1 MTWANRPYRGKGE
14 YYANITYLDAQIGRV
29 LALLEQKQLLD
40 KTLIIFSSDND
51 PVTVE
56 ATEPW
61 ELSMAG
67 ETGGLRGKKRFL
79 YEGGI
84 RVPGIIRFPG
94 IAPAG
99 TVLHTPA
106 SVLDLMPTIAA
117 ITGAAMP
124 DDRPID
130 GMSLLPLITGET
142 HHRTR
147 PMYWSL
153 PTPDG
158 MEYAIRDGDWNLI
171 LDGLGTTRH
180 LYNLADDF
188 YELRNKLDV
197 LPDKVAELKLMFE
210 QYRRDVDSDPIMRAR
225 VIRE

>member
-94 IAPAG
+94 IAPA
-99 TVLHTPA
+99 
-106 SVLDLMPTIAA
+106 
-117 ITGAAMP
+117 
-124 DDRPID
+124 
-130 GMSLLPLITGET
+130 
-142 HHRTR
+142 
-147 PMYWSL
+147 
-153 PTPDG
+153 
-158 MEYAIRDGDWNLI
+158 
-171 LDGLGTTRH
+171 
-180 LYNLADDF
+180 
-188 YELRNKLDV
+188 
-197 LPDKVAELKLMFE
+197 
-210 QYRRDVDSDPIMRAR
+210 
-225 VIRE
+225 